1 MTKVVIPKRIQNQIE
16 RVSKSKPKSR
26 ELRLK
31 TEAEIE
37 EEEIFNPLNKP
48 EFEESLKW
56 LKDILDFHIWKR
68 QPNEYYDEPGT
79 HDIILKPNCEAS
91 KFALDKQEFHKLLK
105 WMMFE
110 EPNDQ
115 HEYWFIPMDL
125 TREQLVLQS
134 NLIKDILHSN
144 EMLNSKGI
152 DFQKCKGCN
161 WQFINLQLH
170 LNKKPNCK
178 SSYSEADME
187 QLNELLKHMSK
198 ARRSAWYLENKERL
212 SKQKSKYYQENQDRI
227 LKKMKQTAKERKKQ
241 MK

>member
-1 MTKVVIPKRIQNQIE
+1 MSKVVIPKRIQNKIQRE
-16 RVSKSKPKSR
+16 SRSKSKSR
-26 ELRLK
+26 ELRIK

-48 EFEESLKW
+48 EFDESLKW

-68 QPNEYYDEPGT
+68 EPDEYYDEPGT
-79 HDIILKPNCEAS
+79 HDILLKPNCEAS

-110 EPNDQ
+110 EPNDE
-115 HEYWFIPMDL
+115 HEFWFIPMEI
-125 TREQLVLQS
+125 TRKQLVLQS
-134 NLIKDILHSN
+134 NLIKDMLHSN
-144 EMLNSKGI
+144 EMLNQKGI

-161 WQFINLQLH
+161 LPFINLQLH

-178 SSYSEADME
+178 STYSEADLE
-187 QLNELLKHMSK
+187 QLKELLKHMSK
-198 ARRSAWYLENKERL
+198 ATRSAWYFDNKERL
-212 SKQKSKYYQENQDRI
+212 SKQKSKYYQENQERI
-227 LKKMKQTAKERKKQ
+227 LKKMKQAAKARKTQ